1 MTNAEIVTAALFDVT
16 AERGFLPRK
25 DPIARLPSALSDWD
39 ELANNLPKLM
49 ATGRVRTFLQRPPV
63 FDSSWLATQPEI
75 ERAMLILSY
84 LGHAYVWGEVRPV
97 YRLPAALARPWHDVA
112 VRLGRPPV
120 LSYASYALA
129 NWRRVDLDGPVAL
142 GNIVL
147 QQNFGGGIDE
157 EWFILVHVD
166 IEARAGSALVAIGEA
181 QQAVRHERADAVEI
195 ALGTMAG
202 ALEGMYQTLAR
213 MPEHCDPHVYYR
225 RVRPYIHGWK
235 NNPALPDGLIYEG
248 VFAGIPQ
255 QFAGETGAQ
264 STIIPALDAA
274 LGVSH
279 GGDPLR
285 PYLLEMRNYMPP
297 RHRAFLAA
305 IEAGPSIR
313 DYVYRRRADEGLREA
328 YNACVRWIERFRSQ
342 HLRYAADYVFR
353 QAESSPGNPTAIG
366 TGSTPFLPYL
376 RKHRDETA
384 DSLVFAD
391 ADGDG

>member
-1 MTNAEIVTAALFDVT
+1 MTDVENVAAERFGVT
-16 AERGFLPRK
+16 AERGFLPRD
-25 DPIARLPSALSDWD
+25 DPLGHLPSPLAEWD
-39 ELANNLPKLM
+39 ELARDLPKLL
-49 ATGRVRTFLQRPPV
+49 ATGRVRMFLERPPA
-63 FDSSWLATQPEI
+63 FDIAPLTTHPDV
-75 ERAMLILSY
+75 ERAMVILSY
-84 LGHAYVWGEVRPV
+84 LGHAYVWGDAQPV

-112 VRLGRPPV
+112 MRLGRPPV

-129 NWRRVDLDGPVAL
+129 NWRRVDPEGPVAL

-147 QQNFGGGIDE
+147 LQNFAGGLDE
-157 EWFILVHVD
+157 EWFVLVHVD
-166 IEARAGSALVAIGEA
+166 IEARAGNALVAIGEA
-181 QQAVRHERADAVEI
+181 QRAVQHAQAAAVEI
-195 ALGTMAG
+195 ALGTIAC

-248 VFAGIPQ
+248 TFGGAPQ

-274 LGVSH
+274 LGVCH
-279 GGDPLR
+279 RDDPLR

-305 IEAGPSIR
+305 IETGPSIR
-313 DYVYRRRADEGLREA
+313 DYVYRHRTNEGLREA
-328 YNACVRWIERFRSQ
+328 YNACITWIERFRSR

-353 QAESSPGNPTAIG
+353 QAQSSPANPTTIG

-384 DSLVFAD
+384 GSLI
-391 ADGDG
+391 

>member
-1 MTNAEIVTAALFDVT
+1 MTYTENVAAERFGVT
-16 AERGFLPRK
+16 AERGFLPRE
-25 DPIARLPSALSDWD
+25 DPCARLPSALAEWD
-39 ELANNLPKLM
+39 ELASNLPKLM
-49 ATGRVRTFLQRPPV
+49 ATGRVRTFLDRPPA
-63 FDSSWLATQPEI
+63 FDVASLTTYPEVD
-75 ERAMLILSY
+75 RAMLILSY
-84 LGHAYVWGEVRPV
+84 LAHAYVWGEVRPV

-112 VRLGRPPV
+112 SRLGRPPV

-129 NWRRVDLDGPVAL
+129 NWRRIDPDGPVAL

-147 QQNFGGGIDE
+147 LQNFTGGLDE
-157 EWFILVHVD
+157 EWFVLVHVD
-166 IEARAGSALVAIGEA
+166 IEARAGNALVAIEQA
-181 QQAVRHERADAVEI
+181 QRAVAQARADGVEI
-195 ALGTMAG
+195 ALGTMAR
-202 ALEGMYQTLAR
+202 AVEDMHQTLAR

-248 VFAGIPQ
+248 AFAGTPQ

-274 LGVSH
+274 LGIRH
-279 GGDPLR
+279 HDDALR
-285 PYLLEMRNYMPP
+285 PYLLEMRSYMPP

-305 IEAGPSIR
+305 VESGPPIR
-313 DYVYRRRADEGLREA
+313 NYVYQHRVDEGLRAA
-328 YNACVRWIERFRSQ
+328 YNACVTWIERFRAQ

-353 QAESSPGNPTAIG
+353 QAQSSPANPTTIG

-384 DSLVFAD
+384 ASLI
-391 ADGDG
+391 